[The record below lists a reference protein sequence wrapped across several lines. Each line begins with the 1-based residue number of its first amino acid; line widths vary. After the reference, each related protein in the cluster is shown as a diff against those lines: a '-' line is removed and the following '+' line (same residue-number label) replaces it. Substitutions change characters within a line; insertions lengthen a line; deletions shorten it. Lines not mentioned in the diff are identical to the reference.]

1 MQSITAEPETEHS
14 PFKTFGLLAGIAVFF
29 FMLWAG
35 GPEDLEPKAWKVLA
49 VMALM
54 AVWWMTE
61 AIPVA
66 ATALVPLVAIPF
78 LGVGTLPEAA
88 EGFTSKAVFLPL
100 GGFILGIGLQRWNL
114 HQRIALHT
122 VRFVGTEPKRVV
134 GGFMLATAL
143 VSMWIS
149 NTATAVMM
157 LPIALSVGAF
167 LMEQGKGT
175 DKDKRNFGICLMIG
189 IAYAASMGGLMT
201 LVGTSTN
208 VMYKGFVEQQLDYTI
223 GFGQWMLI
231 GVPIGLSMLVC
242 IWWGMTRV
250 LYKTNLS
257 QHKGV
262 AGLIET
268 QVKELGRMKTPEK
281 RMAAVFAVT
290 AGLWIFGQPI
300 EDMLKPADVN
310 DASIA
315 IAAAIALFM
324 LPSGGKKGERLLQW
338 KDLKELPWGI
348 LILLAGGL
356 SIAGFIE
363 SSGLAD
369 WVGAHA
375 MALKDV
381 PVWILLLLAMFA
393 LMAVNE
399 LMSNVAALTAFL
411 PILTATA
418 VGIGTDPLA
427 FTIPLAFVASCSFM
441 LPISTPP
448 NAIVFGSGY
457 LRIRDMVRAGVT
469 FNILGVLIISMLC
482 ALLVPIVFPPVTP

>member
-1 MQSITAEPETEHS
+1 MKTLSAEPETEHS
-14 PFKTFGLLAGIAVFF
+14 PVKTFGLLAGFAVFF

-35 GPEDLEPKAWKVLA
+35 GPADLEPKAWQVLA
-49 VMALM
+49 IMALM
-54 AVWWMTE
+54 AIWWMTE

-78 LGVGTLPEAA
+78 MGLGTLPEAA
-88 EGFTSKAVFLPL
+88 DGFTSKAVFLPL

-114 HQRIALHT
+114 HQRIALYT
-122 VRFVGTEPKRVV
+122 VRLVGTEPRQVV

-157 LPIALSVGAF
+157 LPIAMSVSAF
-167 LMEQGKGT
+167 LMDQGKGT
-175 DKDKRNFGICLMIG
+175 EKDKRNFGVCLMIG

-208 VMYKGFVEQQLDYTI
+208 VMYKGFVEQQMGYTI
-223 GFGQWMLI
+223 GFGQWMLV
-231 GVPIGLSMLVC
+231 GVPIGLSMLFV
-242 IWWGMTRV
+242 IWWGMTHV
-250 LYKTNLS
+250 LYKTNLA

-262 AGLIET
+262 AALIDKDI
-268 QVKELGRMKTPEK
+268 KEMGRMKTPEK

-290 AGLWIFGQPI
+290 ACLWIFGQPI
-300 EDMLKPADVN
+300 EDLLKPADVN

-315 IAAAIALFM
+315 IAAAIALF
-324 LPSGGKKGERLLQW
+324 LIPSGRKKGERLLQW
-338 KDLKELPWGI
+338 KDLKDLPWGI

-369 WVGAHA
+369 WIGHHA
-375 MALKDV
+375 MALEGIPIWLLV
-381 PVWILLLLAMFA
+381 ILATLAIIA
-393 LMAVNE
+393 ATE
-399 LMSNVAALTAFL
+399 LMSNVATLTAFL
-411 PILTATA
+411 PIVTATA
-418 VGIGTDPLA
+418 VGLGTDPLA
-427 FTIPLAFVASCSFM
+427 FTIPLVFAASCAFM

-469 FNILGVLIISMLC
+469 FNIIGLFVIVGLC
-482 ALLVPIVFPPVTP
+482 SLLVPMIFPPVAP